1 MKIMTVM
8 REEAPA
14 NSVPAAAVIQR
25 EQALFGMTGRKGCV
39 GGLLSKVL
47 KPRAQLGN
55 RALNWET
62 RVRERK
68 VEFLV

>member
-39 GGLLSKVL
+39 GGFLSKVL

-55 RALNWET
+55 RALNWKT